1 MATTSTV
8 MQSSAMSCSQQQ
20 RSSSSLS
27 SRRISS
33 SKRSIVSLNARKHRS
48 ASSSRKESVVV
59 SASSAKIKVVGC
71 GGGGGNAVNRMI
83 EAGVSVSLHIYIH
96 IVHSFSFFS
105 QSALPFFFLCDDD
118 SKLKEKG
125 FKIFCAEQLLSRVF
139 LSRSIFCA
147 LLFWSYE
154 TLGFHASKRSDYLIG
169 SSERKRERQREQFF
183 STFC

>member
-1 MATTSTV
+1 MRRYEKNKNRAIANRRTHKQKEELFFSCTRKSTHTLYTLIMATTSTV

-20 RSSSSLS
+20 RSSSLS

-118 SKLKEKG
+118 SKSKEKG
-125 FKIFCAEQLLSRVF
+125 
-139 LSRSIFCA
+139 
-147 LLFWSYE
+147 
-154 TLGFHASKRSDYLIG
+154 
-169 SSERKRERQREQFF
+169 
-183 STFC
+183 